1 MKQINRR
8 DVLSYAAGAGLA
20 LSTPSWAQGHYPDK
34 PIKFVVAFGA
44 GGGPDIFARVLG
56 TAMSPEL
63 KQPVVVENR
72 PGATG
77 HLAGEYVARSAPDG
91 YTLLVTASSAQAV
104 SLHLL
109 KLNYKPAEDITPV
122 ALITTVPN
130 VLVVHK
136 DLPVRSVVELI
147 AYCKANPGK
156 VAYGSYGLGSNYH
169 LAGEMLANMAGLDLV
184 HVPYNSPQV
193 NADLLANRIQ
203 LVLGN
208 ATELEQ
214 HINSGALRA
223 LAVTSPTR
231 APEFPNLP
239 TVAET
244 LPGFSVWSWAV
255 LMAPA
260 KTPREILVQLNAAAR
275 KAIAKPEVLE
285 VFAKNRGA
293 PGKLDLA
300 QTQEFVRMEQVR
312 WEKVIRDAKVPMLN

>member
-1 MKQINRR
+1 MNHVRR
-8 DVLSYAAGAGLA
+8 REVLGCAACALA
-20 LSTPSWAQGHYPDK
+20 LVAPAWAQGRYPEK
-34 PIKFVVAFGA
+34 PVKFVVAFGA
-44 GGGPDIFARVLG
+44 GGGPDIFARALG
-56 TAMSPEL
+56 NAMTSEL
-63 KQPVVVENR
+63 KQPIVVENR

-77 HLAGEYVARSAPDG
+77 HLAGEHVARAAPDG

-109 KLNYKPAEDITPV
+109 KLNYKPAEDLVPV

-136 DLPVRSVVELI
+136 DVPVHSVAELI
-147 AYCKANPGK
+147 AYCKAHPGK
-156 VAYGSYGLGSNYH
+156 VSYGSYGLGSNYH
-169 LAGEMLANMAGLDLV
+169 LAGEMLASMAGLQLV
-184 HVPYNSPQV
+184 HVPYQSPQV
-193 NADLLANRIQ
+193 NTDLLANRIQ

-214 HINSGALRA
+214 HVKSGALRA

-260 KTPREILVQLNAAAR
+260 RTPREILLQLNAAAR
-275 KAIAKPEVLE
+275 KAIARPEVLE
-285 VFAKNRGA
+285 VFARNRGA

-300 QTQEFVRMEQVR
+300 QTQEFVRVEQAR
-312 WEKVIRDAKVPMLN
+312 WEKVIRDANVPMLN